1 MDTLTW
7 AGVAACA
14 VAVAIVAALVLM
26 PRRLRVDITRLDPSA
41 RPTPHGW
48 ARVAAEGGRLGEGVL
63 RRLGRRA
70 ALTAALD
77 RADVR
82 RSPAQVLGVMA
93 GGAVVAL
100 VLGGV
105 AAGPL
110 VGLLLALLVPLAVV
124 MTLRVR
130 SARRRAAFADQ
141 LDDTLR
147 LMAASLRAGLS
158 VQRALEAVS
167 QDAEA
172 PTSDEFSRVLNEVR
186 VGRDLVAALEE
197 VGERTASA
205 DFSWVAQ
212 AVAIH
217 REVGGN
223 LAEVLDRVGTTIRDR
238 TELRRQ
244 ARTLSAEGR
253 TTAIVL
259 LTLPVLVGG
268 GLQVLSPGYMGRLT
282 GSSTGLVMLAIAG
295 VLMVVG
301 AVWVRRVVTV
311 KF

>member
-1 MDTLTW
+1 MDMLTW

-14 VAVAIVAALVLM
+14 LAVAIVAALVLM
-26 PRRLRVDITRLDPSA
+26 PRRPRVEITRLDPSA
-41 RPTPHGW
+41 RPAPRGW
-48 ARVAAEGGRLGEGVL
+48 ARVAADGGRLGEGVL

-70 ALTAALD
+70 ALTAALE

-82 RSPAQVLGVMA
+82 RSPAQVLGMMA
-93 GGAVVAL
+93 VGAVAAV
-100 VLGGV
+100 VLGGA
-105 AAGPL
+105 AAGPFA
-110 VGLLLALLVPLAVV
+110 GLLLALLVPLAVL
-124 MTLRVR
+124 MTLRLR
-130 SARRRAAFADQ
+130 AERRRTAFADQ

-158 VQRALEAVS
+158 VQRALESVA

-172 PTSDEFSRVLNEVR
+172 PTSDEFSRVLNEIR
-186 VGRDLVAALEE
+186 VGRDLVEALEE

-259 LTLPVLVGG
+259 LALPVVIGG

-295 VLMVVG
+295 LLMVVG
-301 AVWVRRVVTV
+301 GVWVRRVVTV
-311 KF
+311 TF

>member
-1 MDTLTW
+1 M
-7 AGVAACA
+7 A
-14 VAVAIVAALVLM
+14 V
-26 PRRLRVDITRLDPSA
+26 
-41 RPTPHGW
+41 
-48 ARVAAEGGRLGEGVL
+48 
-63 RRLGRRA
+63 
-70 ALTAALD
+70 
-77 RADVR
+77 
-82 RSPAQVLGVMA
+82 
-93 GGAVVAL
+93 GAVVAL
-100 VLGGV
+100 VLGGA

-110 VGLLLALLVPLAVV
+110 AGLLLALLVPLAVL

-130 SARRRAAFADQ
+130 AARRRAAFADQ

-186 VGRDLVAALEE
+186 VGRDLVAALDE

-238 TELRRQ
+238 AELRRQ

-259 LTLPVLVGG
+259 LTLPMVVGG
-268 GLQVLSPGYMGRLT
+268 ALQVLSPGYMGRLT

>member
-7 AGVAACA
+7 AGVTACA
-14 VAVAIVAALVLM
+14 LAVAIVAALVLM
-26 PRRLRVDITRLDPSA
+26 PRRPRVEITRLDPSA
-41 RPTPHGW
+41 RPTPRGW
-48 ARVAAEGGRLGEGVL
+48 ARVAADGGRLGESVL

-93 GGAVVAL
+93 VGAVVAL
-100 VLGGV
+100 VLGGA
-105 AAGPL
+105 AAGPWA
-110 VGLLLALLVPLAVV
+110 GLLLALLVPLAVL

-130 SARRRAAFADQ
+130 AARRRTAFADQ
-141 LDDTLR
+141 LDDTLQ

-186 VGRDLVAALEE
+186 VGRDLVEALEE

-259 LTLPVLVGG
+259 LALPVVIGG

-282 GSSTGLVMLAIAG
+282 GSPTGLVMLAIAG

-301 AVWVRRVVTV
+301 GVWVRQVVTV